1 MAHPSTQKASE
12 NVPPFTGCVGDWNW
26 WVLALRKD
34 STKAIEHE
42 FALHFLMEHNDAWC
56 TYDRVL
62 STDDVNMPKLV
73 KSENIKIE

>member
-1 MAHPSTQKASE
+1 MAVKVFLLHWI
-12 NVPPFTGCVGDWNW
+12 CVGAWNC

-34 STKAIEHE
+34 SAKTIVQE
-42 FALHFLMEHNDAWC
+42 FALHFLMQHNDAWC

-62 STDDVNMPKLV
+62 CTDEVNMPKLV